1 MRLILWQMEMILILI
16 ENSKLRFGL
25 FLKGVVGQGLTYSF
39 SKKKFVNGDFH
50 LITITVSRY

>member
-16 ENSKLRFGL
+16 ENSKLRVGL

-39 SKKKFVNGDFH
+39 SKIFSN
-50 LITITVSRY
+50 LL